1 MLLTVALVA
10 GVLMPSA
17 CFGDFDSAHS
27 YQVLWQNMLPAFLAR
42 SCVPVIKSSLALATD
57 FWCSESDE
65 LA

>member
-1 MLLTVALVA
+1 
-10 GVLMPSA
+10 MPSA

-57 FWCSESDE
+57 FWCSENDE